1 MSFFNLNDILGNPPE
16 EEPAKTAAKKPDIP
30 VSKKSTPPASAEKK
44 PAEPAKSES
53 TSTAEKKSEPAKS
66 ESTST
71 AEKKSEPAKSE
82 STSTAEKKSEPANSE
97 SATTRRKATYT
108 TANDGPSMADLK
120 EAVRKTE
127 EVDAKLSVNVPLSQL
142 FARLSLSEKF
152 RLIRNDPSA
161 MDIILKIVQNVVEKT
176 PDALLDKWGGDLLKT
191 AFDCDDLRAKMLDR
205 IVANDDWNGY
215 VVDAVN
221 ADTKRRIQ
229 AEEACFKE
237 LSDEIISDPE
247 TLNKFVKKLLAS
259 KEGRKAI
266 FDAINNS

>member
-44 PAEPAKSES
+44 PA
-53 TSTAEKKSEPAKS
+53 EPAKS